1 MEKEIKIPYKY
12 FSSQVNVHLKCK
24 VIYID
29 FEGRVDGNSIRN
41 ILPQVAPRKLVFNP
55 PNI

>member
-1 MEKEIKIPYKY
+1 VEKEIKIPYKY